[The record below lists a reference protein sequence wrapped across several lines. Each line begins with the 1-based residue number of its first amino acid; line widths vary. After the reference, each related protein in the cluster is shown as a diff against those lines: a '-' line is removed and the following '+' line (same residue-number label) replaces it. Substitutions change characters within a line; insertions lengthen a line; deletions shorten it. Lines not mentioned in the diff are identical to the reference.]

1 MKRKIAV
8 FLLVAL
14 TLLTGCSDPD
24 RAGSAAAG
32 GSAAEAASGRD
43 ADRAG
48 DAISAPAPE
57 GVADLSAAPA
67 APAAPAPPDRGGAYG
82 APAAARDR
90 GVVLFLGTSLSAG
103 YGLDEQAAYPALIQ
117 ARIDSAGLP
126 FRVVNAGLSGET
138 AAGGLRR
145 LEWSLQEPLDVLV
158 LELGANDGLRGHD
171 VAATRRTLAEILER
185 TRARY
190 PEAELVVLG
199 METPPNMGA
208 AYTERF
214 RAMYPAL
221 AREYDAVLV
230 PFLLEGVAGDPA
242 LNQADGIHPTAAGQR
257 ILAATVW
264 RALGPLLEARAARR

>member
-1 MKRKIAV
+1 V
-8 FLLVAL
+8 VAL
-14 TLLTGCSDPD
+14 TLFAGCSGPD
-24 RAGSAAAG
+24 GTGSAAAG

-48 DAISAPAPE
+48 DAISAPAPDS
-57 GVADLSAAPA
+57 VADLSAASA
-67 APAAPAPPDRGGAYG
+67 ATDRGGAYG
-82 APAAARDR
+82 APAAARDG
-90 GVVLFLGTSLSAG
+90 GVVLFLGTSLTAG
-103 YGLDEQAAYPALIQ
+103 YGLDERAAYPALIQ

-126 FRVVNAGLSGET
+126 FRVVNAGFSGET

-145 LEWSLQEPLDVLV
+145 LEWSLQEPVEVLV

-190 PEAELVVLG
+190 PRAGLVVLG
-199 METPPNMGA
+199 MEAPPNLGT

-221 AREYDAVLV
+221 AREYGAVLV

-264 RALGPLLEARAARR
+264 GALGPLLEARSARR